1 MDRHQIAEEVLA
13 AIGGGKNVMAN
24 DICMTRLRL
33 VTEDPSL
40 VDTDQLS
47 AARGVLGFVRS
58 GDNGIEVVFG
68 PGKAEAVHD
77 EIARMT
83 GVDTSDVEQG
93 PSFLPQQSSIR
104 VHITPARLRPAPV
117 APAAPAADDERSP
130 VDELVSLLSEIEPS
144 DADLDAED
152 DDDALEAPEDDDKG
166 CVEPERRKPR
176 VLVINGPNINMLG
189 IREPDI
195 YGHDTYQA
203 LLGICQA
210 SARDAGFVDC
220 TCFQSNH
227 EGDLIDAIQ
236 DAYGSYDGIV
246 INPGAYTHTSIAIL
260 DAAKAVGLPM
270 VEVHISKLDERE
282 EFRQVS
288 YIRAACFE
296 TITGLGLD
304 GYRKAMFDLAG
315 HLGL

>member
-1 MDRHQIAEEVLA
+1 MDRQQIAEEVLA
-13 AIGGGKNVMAN
+13 AIGGKDNVTAN

-33 VTEDPSL
+33 VTEDPTL

-47 AARGVLGFVRS
+47 SARGVLGFVRR
-58 GDNGIEVVFG
+58 GENGFEVVFG
-68 PGKAEAVHD
+68 PGKVEAVHD
-77 EIARMT
+77 AIAHIT
-83 GVDTSDVEQG
+83 GIDSSEDVFDALGGTQ
-93 PSFLPQQSSIR
+93 PTSIR
-104 VHITPARLRPAPV
+104 VHITPNPLRAAAITQRDEDESLDAPAPD
-117 APAAPAADDERSP
+117 AAPTVA
-130 VDELVSLLSEIEPS
+130 ELVSLLDELEPS
-144 DADLDAED
+144 HASDDLDDEGEP
-152 DDDALEAPEDDDKG
+152 LEPHA
-166 CVEPERRKPR
+166 PR

-195 YGHDTYQA
+195 YGKETYQA
-203 LLGICQA
+203 LLRLCQDA
-210 SARDAGFVDC
+210 SREAGFAEC

-236 DAYGSYDGIV
+236 DAYGSYAGIV

-296 TITGLGLD
+296 TVVGLGIE
-304 GYRKAMFDLAG
+304 GYRKAILDLAS
-315 HLGL
+315 HIGL